1 MSTRD
6 FSTPTRSVRGLGS
19 AGEGVKHFI
28 HQRVSAIAL
37 VVLIPWFLFSIMFA
51 MGQGYDGAVAW
62 VEKPWNAILLLLT
75 FGAAAY
81 HARLG
86 MQTVAE
92 DYMRG
97 HFWRYTLLT
106 LNAFGSIAILAVA
119 TFSILKLWLGA

>member
-1 MSTRD
+1 MNQFT
-6 FSTPTRSVRGLGS
+6 TPARSVRGLGS

-28 HQRVSAIAL
+28 HQRASAIAL
-37 VVLIPWFLFSIMFA
+37 VVLVPWFLFSVMFA
-51 MGQGYDGAVAW
+51 MEQGYEGALSWAG
-62 VEKPWNAILLLLT
+62 KPWNAILLLLT

-81 HARLG
+81 HSRLG

-119 TFSILKLWLGA
+119 AFAILKIWLGA